1 MDPTITAA
9 LITAAVTI
17 AVVIITNNYQN
28 RRIIQ
33 LMEIKLALINQ
44 TIQTLS
50 DRVEKHN
57 SVIDRTYKLETDTE
71 VLAEKLKVADHRIA
85 DLEARE

>member
-17 AVVIITNNYQN
+17 AVVIITNSYQN
-28 RRIIQ
+28 RRVIQ

>member
-1 MDPTITAA
+1 MPRWPAAA
-9 LITAAVTI
+9 LITGAATVL
-17 AVVIITNNYQN
+17 VVMLTNSYQN

-50 DRVEKHN
+50 DRVDKHN
-57 SVIDRTYKLETDTE
+57 SVVDRTYKLEEITT

-85 DLEARE
+85 DLEDRE

>member
-17 AVVIITNNYQN
+17 AVVIITNSYQN
-28 RRIIQ
+28 RRVIQ

-57 SVIDRTYKLETDTE
+57 KVIERTYKLEEETAVIE
-71 VLAEKLKVADHRIA
+71 ERLRSHGRRID
-85 DLEARE
+85 DLEAK

>member
-85 DLEARE
+85 DLEARK